1 MSTLKYFPRLNLYK
15 ASNVTFDPAT
25 CQGYSYKWYR
35 LVDKIGDTIVLN
47 SYAYSNTTIKHIYKM
62 RRLLE
67 SLGLQYVEIEAPK
80 GLQDLDRAAEYYR
93 VCNKILLEQ
102 INKPRSKA
110 SKNNER
116 RHEIS
121 KNGNKLVLI
130 NQLKEIRG
138 Y

>member
-1 MSTLKYFPRLNLYK
+1 MHTLKYFPRLNLYK
-15 ASNVTFDPAT
+15 SSNVTFDPVT

-35 LVDKIGDTIVLN
+35 LVDKIGNTVVLN
-47 SYAYSNTTIKHIYKM
+47 TFPYSNTTIRHIYKM

-67 SLGLQYVEIEAPK
+67 SLGLQWVEIEAPK
-80 GLQDLDRAAEYYR
+80 GLQDLNEPAEYYK
-93 VCNKILLEQ
+93 VCNKMLLEQ

-110 SKNNER
+110 SKNSER
-116 RHEIS
+116 WHDIS